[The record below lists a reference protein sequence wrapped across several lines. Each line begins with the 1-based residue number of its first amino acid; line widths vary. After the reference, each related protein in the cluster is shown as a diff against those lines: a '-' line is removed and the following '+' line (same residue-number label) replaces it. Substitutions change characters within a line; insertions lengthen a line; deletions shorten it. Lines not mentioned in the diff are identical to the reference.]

1 LRPPTVADQRDLDL
15 VRATANGLFEMMN
28 DQIWMSGWNQERRRF
43 YASARSD
50 QAKRHAKGVST
61 AGTVPDRS
69 HRAQKKI
76 SLSGSPQLLHVSST
90 GFPQRSHTIRIHPA

>member
-15 VRATANGLFEMMN
+15 VRPTANGFFEVMN
-28 DQIWMSGWNQERRRF
+28 DQIWMSVWNQERRF

-50 QAKRHAKGVST
+50 QAKRDAKGVST
-61 AGTVPDRS
+61 AGIVPDRS

-76 SLSGSPQLLHVSST
+76 
-90 GFPQRSHTIRIHPA
+90 